1 MDQEQLKEQSYN
13 YITYNLDLTNQLEL
27 INQVLENI
35 LNNTCYNLET
45 NADKKNYNT
54 LSTINLELNDIIKEN
69 KGE

>member
-45 NADKKNYNT
+45 NADKK
-54 LSTINLELNDIIKEN
+54 IIIH
-69 KGE
+69 